1 VFAPR
6 ALYPTNP
13 ECLIIIFDMADPD
26 GPAALERQR
35 AALSGYTEVET
46 LDENRVALIVLPGWV
61 SEPAA

>member
-6 ALYPTNP
+6 ALYSTDP
-13 ECLIIIFDMADPD
+13 ECLIIIFDIAHPD
-26 GPAALERQR
+26 GPAALEKQR

-46 LDENRVALIVLPGWV
+46 LDEKRVALIVRPGWV